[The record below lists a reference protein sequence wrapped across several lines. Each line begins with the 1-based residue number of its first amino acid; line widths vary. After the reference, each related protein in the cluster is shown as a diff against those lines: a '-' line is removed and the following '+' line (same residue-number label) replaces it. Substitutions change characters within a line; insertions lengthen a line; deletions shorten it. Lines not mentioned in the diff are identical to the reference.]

1 MGEESHRYRPLL
13 ISICLVA
20 AIIAVYWPVYKYDF
34 AKYDDDKYVTK
45 NINIQS
51 GINPRFIRWAFTTGY
66 FSYWHPIT
74 WISHAIDYQLFKNW
88 GGGHHLTN
96 VFFHI
101 ANTLVLFYVLMRM
114 TGAVWPSAFVAAIF
128 ALHPLHVESVAW
140 IAERKDVLST
150 FFWLLTMWAYIRYVE
165 NPRLKWYS
173 AAIMLFI
180 LGLMSKPMVVT
191 LPFVLLLL
199 DYWPLQ
205 RKITRRLIIEKIPF
219 FICSFL
225 ICMVTF
231 LVQKSNNAMGAMET
245 LGFKVRVGN
254 AIFSYVAYIAKMLW
268 PSRLAVFYPHPGSEL
283 SITAVIICALP
294 LLLISVY
301 SIYSA
306 RRYRFLAVGWF
317 WYLGTLVPAIG
328 LVQAGAQAMAD
339 RYTYMTLTGLFII
352 IAWSA
357 KEFVPKW
364 RYRNFTL
371 AFLAIMV
378 LIASALTA
386 SRQLRYWKNSI
397 ALYEHTLQVTKNNY
411 VILFNYA
418 KSLTEM
424 GRLDEATKMLNDALA
439 INPDSAEVY
448 DGLGCALLFSG
459 RTTEAIE
466 HFKLAIKYKPDFVPA
481 YNNLAVTLYKRGR
494 NEEAIGYLKQAL
506 KLKPNYV
513 KAYLSLGVIC
523 NASQK
528 FDEAIKS
535 LNKVLEL
542 EPANIIAH
550 SYLYTA
556 LAAIGKTDEAI
567 KEVRFVLK
575 VKPNDVEMYRNLG
588 ILLEKKGEIT
598 EAIESYRAAL
608 KIEPYEINTRQLL
621 DAALKKQELP

>member
-20 AIIAVYWPVYKYDF
+20 AIIAIYWPVYRYDF

-165 NPRLKWYS
+165 NPRLKWYL

-180 LGLMSKPMVVT
+180 LGLMSKPMLVT
-191 LPFVLLLL
+191 IPFVLLLL
-199 DYWPLQ
+199 DFWPFQ
-205 RKITRRLIIEKIPF
+205 RKITWRLLIEKIPF
-219 FICSFL
+219 FICSFV

-317 WYLGTLVPAIG
+317 WYLGTLVPVIG

-339 RYTYMTLTGLFII
+339 TLTGLFII

-424 GRLDEATKMLNDALA
+424 GRLDEATKMLNECLA
-439 INPDSAEVY
+439 ITPDSAEVY

-494 NEEAIGYLKQAL
+494 NEEAIDYLEQAL
-506 KLKPNYV
+506 KLNPNNV
-513 KAYLSLGVIC
+513 KARLSLGVIC
-523 NASQK
+523 NASKK

-556 LAAIGKTDEAI
+556 LAAVGKTDEAI

-575 VKPNDVEMYRNLG
+575 VKPNDVEMHRNLG

-621 DAALKKQELP
+621 EAALKKQELP